1 MIGRRR
7 TSRTSSLGI
16 CSAPTVWSR
25 HKLLGMLTGA
35 AAMVVLLVVGL
46 VLAVVHAVRPG
57 GNPAGSLA
65 GKPHGAVGTGAVQSV
80 SGDGVDGVD
89 PQTGQSDS
97 PADSPTLRDQ
107 LASRPLPA
115 VPESASHPSAV
126 SLADPGA
133 PWLLPAATRTGPA
146 GVPTGFTQT
155 PQGAMA
161 QLAAIDTAALS
172 SASLAGA
179 RAVITGWAAPGGPT
193 TSSWSVIRAIAALL
207 SETDLSGGTHQLAVL
222 PTPLM
227 GLIKGSLRANP
238 AATPGTAGRGGSGG
252 SDKPVFVV
260 PCVDFE
266 LDVTVTSTARGAAAD
281 CQRMVWTTNSRDTAG
296 SGDTASAGGAGGRW
310 LIGPGPEPAA
320 GPSVWPDTDLAI
332 TVGYRDLRRG

>member
-7 TSRTSSLGI
+7 ISHTSSLGI
-16 CSAPTVWSR
+16 CSVPPVWSR
-25 HKLLGMLTGA
+25 HKLFAMLTGV
-35 AAMVVLLVVGL
+35 AAMVVLLVAGL

-57 GNPAGSLA
+57 GNPAGSPA
-65 GKPHGAVGTGAVQSV
+65 GKPHGAVGTGTVQSV
-80 SGDGVDGVD
+80 SGDGVDQ
-89 PQTGQSDS
+89 QTGQPDS
-97 PADSPTLRDQ
+97 PADSPARRNQ
-107 LASRPLPA
+107 LARRPLPA

-133 PWLLPAATRTGPA
+133 QWLLPAATRTGPA
-146 GVPTGFTQT
+146 GVPTGFAQT

-227 GLIKGSLRANP
+227 GLIKGSLSANP
-238 AATPGTAGRGGSGG
+238 AGTVGSGGSGG
-252 SDKPVFVV
+252 SGQPVFVV
-260 PCVDFE
+260 TCVDFE
-266 LDVTVTSTARGAAAD
+266 LDVTVISTARGAAAD
-281 CQRMVWTTNSRDTAG
+281 CQRMVWTTDSRDTA
-296 SGDTASAGGAGGRW
+296 DTGGTGGAGGAGGRW

>member
-1 MIGRRR
+1 MIGRQR
-7 TSRTSSLGI
+7 TSPTSNLGI
-16 CSAPTVWSR
+16 RSAPTVWSR
-25 HKLLGMLTGA
+25 NKLLGMLTGA
-35 AAMVVLLVVGL
+35 AAMVVLLVVGV
-46 VLAVVHAVRPG
+46 VLAVVHALRPG

-65 GKPHGAVGTGAVQSV
+65 GKPHGVVGTGIVQSV
-80 SGDGVDGVD
+80 SGDGVD
-89 PQTGQSDS
+89 PQAGQSDS

-133 PWLLPAATRTGPA
+133 PWLLPVATRTGQA
-146 GVPTGFTQT
+146 GVPTGFART

-193 TSSWSVIRAIAALL
+193 TSSWSVIRAIATLL

-227 GLIKGSLRANP
+227 GLIKGSLRAN
-238 AATPGTAGRGGSGG
+238 TAGPTGSSGSGGSGG
-252 SDKPVFVV
+252 SGQPVFVV
-260 PCVDFE
+260 PCIDFE

-281 CQRMVWTTNSRDTAG
+281 CQRMVWTTDSRDT
-296 SGDTASAGGAGGRW
+296 GDTGGTGGAGGAGGRW

-332 TVGYRDLRRG
+332 TAGYRDLRRG

>member
-1 MIGRRR
+1 MIGRQR
-7 TSRTSSLGI
+7 TSRTSNLGI

-25 HKLLGMLTGA
+25 HKLLGMLTGV
-35 AAMVVLLVVGL
+35 AAMVVLLVAGL

-57 GNPAGSLA
+57 GNPAGSPA
-65 GKPHGAVGTGAVQSV
+65 GKPHGAVGTGTVQSV
-80 SGDGVDGVD
+80 SGDGADQ
-89 PQTGQSDS
+89 QTGQPDS
-97 PADSPTLRDQ
+97 PADSPARRNQ
-107 LASRPLPA
+107 LARRPLPA

-172 SASLAGA
+172 AASLAGA

-193 TSSWSVIRAIAALL
+193 TSSWSVIRAIGTLL

-227 GLIKGSLRANP
+227 GLIKGSLSAHP
-238 AATPGTAGRGGSGG
+238 AGSGG
-252 SDKPVFVV
+252 SEKPVFVV

-281 CQRMVWTTNSRDTAG
+281 CQRMVWTSDNASTAG
-296 SGDTASAGGAGGRW
+296 TGGAGGRW

-320 GPSVWPDTDLAI
+320 GPSVWPDTDLAL

>member
-1 MIGRRR
+1 MIGRQR
-7 TSRTSSLGI
+7 TSRTSNLGI

-25 HKLLGMLTGA
+25 NKLLGMLTGV
-35 AAMVVLLVVGL
+35 AAMVVLLVVGV
-46 VLAVVHAVRPG
+46 VLAVVHALRPG

-65 GKPHGAVGTGAVQSV
+65 GEPHGAVGTGTVQSV
-80 SGDGVDGVD
+80 SGAGGD
-89 PQTGQSDS
+89 PQPGLSDS
-97 PADSPTLRDQ
+97 PADTTAQRDQ
-107 LASRPLPA
+107 LARRPLPV

-133 PWLLPAATRTGPA
+133 PWLLPAATSTGPA
-146 GVPTGFTQT
+146 GVSTGFAQT

-227 GLIKGSLRANP
+227 GLIKGSLRAN
-238 AATPGTAGRGGSGG
+238 TAGPTGSSGSGG
-252 SDKPVFVV
+252 SGQPVFVV

-281 CQRMVWTTNSRDTAG
+281 CQRMVWTTNSRDTA
-296 SGDTASAGGAGGRW
+296 DTGGTGGAGGAGGRW

>member
-7 TSRTSSLGI
+7 ISHTSSLGI
-16 CSAPTVWSR
+16 CSAPPVWSR
-25 HKLLGMLTGA
+25 HKLFAMLTGA
-35 AAMVVLLVVGL
+35 AAMVVLLVAGL
-46 VLAVVHAVRPG
+46 VLAVVHAVRPD

-65 GKPHGAVGTGAVQSV
+65 GKPQGAEGTVQSV
-80 SGDGVDGVD
+80 SGDGVD
-89 PQTGQSDS
+89 QQIGQPDS
-97 PADSPTLRDQ
+97 PADSPARRDQ
-107 LASRPLPA
+107 LARRPLPA

-193 TSSWSVIRAIAALL
+193 TSNWSVIRAIAALL
-207 SETDLSGGTHQLAVL
+207 SETDLSGGTGQLAVL

-227 GLIKGSLRANP
+227 GLIKGSLSAHP
-238 AATPGTAGRGGSGG
+238 AGSGA
-252 SDKPVFVV
+252 SEKPVFVV

-266 LDVTVTSTARGAAAD
+266 LDVTVTSTARGATAD
-281 CQRMVWTTNSRDTAG
+281 CQRMVWTSDNASTAG
-296 SGDTASAGGAGGRW
+296 TGGAGGRW

-320 GPSVWPDTDLAI
+320 GPSVWPDTDLAL

>member
-1 MIGRRR
+1 MIGRQR
-7 TSRTSSLGI
+7 TSRTSNLGI

-25 HKLLGMLTGA
+25 NKLLGMLTGV
-35 AAMVVLLVVGL
+35 AAMVVLLVAGVA
-46 VLAVVHAVRPG
+46 LAVVHAVRPG
-57 GNPAGSLA
+57 GNPAGSPA
-65 GKPHGAVGTGAVQSV
+65 GKPHGAVGTGTVQSA
-80 SGDGVDGVD
+80 SGDGVDQ
-89 PQTGQSDS
+89 QTGQPDS

-107 LASRPLPA
+107 LARRPLPA

-207 SETDLSGGTHQLAVL
+207 SETDLSGGTGQLAVL

-227 GLIKGSLRANP
+227 GLIKGSLSANP
-238 AATPGTAGRGGSGG
+238 AGTAGSGG
-252 SDKPVFVV
+252 SGQPVFVV

-266 LDVTVTSTARGAAAD
+266 LDVTVASTARGATAD
-281 CQRMVWTTNSRDTAG
+281 CQRMVWTTNRGDSGG
-296 SGDTASAGGAGGRW
+296 SGGTGSAGGVGGRW

>member
-1 MIGRRR
+1 MIGRQRAPG
-7 TSRTSSLGI
+7 TSSLGSS
-16 CSAPTVWSR
+16 SAPAVWSR
-25 HKLLGMLTGA
+25 QQLLAMLTGA
-35 AAMVVLLVVGL
+35 AAVMVLFVVGL

-57 GNPAGSLA
+57 GNPTPAFAGQ
-65 GKPHGAVGTGAVQSV
+65 PTGAAGPGTTRSA
-80 SGDGVDGVD
+80 SGDQVD
-89 PQTGQSDS
+89 PQAEQPGSLTDS
-97 PADSPTLRDQ
+97 PARRDQ

-115 VPESASHPSAV
+115 APESASHPSAV

-146 GVPTGFTQT
+146 GVPTGFAQT

-193 TSSWSVIRAIAALL
+193 ASSWSVIRAIAALL
-207 SETDLSGGTHQLAVL
+207 SETDLSGGTRQLAVL

-227 GLIKGSLRANP
+227 GLVKGSLSANP
-238 AATPGTAGRGGSGG
+238 AGSGGSGG
-252 SDKPVFVV
+252 SGQPVFVV
-260 PCVDFE
+260 PCVEFE

-281 CQRMVWTTNSRDTAG
+281 CQRMVWTTDNDRTG
-296 SGDTASAGGAGGRW
+296 GTASTGGAGGRW

-332 TVGYRDLRRG
+332 AVGYRDLRRG

>member
-7 TSRTSSLGI
+7 ISRTSSLGI
-16 CSAPTVWSR
+16 CSAPPVWSR
-25 HKLLGMLTGA
+25 HKLFAMLTGVA
-35 AAMVVLLVVGL
+35 AVVVLLVVGL
-46 VLAVVHAVRPG
+46 VLAVAHAVRPD

-65 GKPHGAVGTGAVQSV
+65 GKPYGAVGSGTVQSV
-80 SGDGVDGVD
+80 SGDGVD
-89 PQTGQSDS
+89 PQIGQPDS
-97 PADSPTLRDQ
+97 PADSPARRDQ
-107 LASRPLPA
+107 LAGRPLPA

-193 TSSWSVIRAIAALL
+193 TSSWSVIRAIATLL
-207 SETDLSGGTHQLAVL
+207 SETDLSGGTGQLAVL

-227 GLIKGSLRANP
+227 GLIKGSLSANP
-238 AATPGTAGRGGSGG
+238 AGTAGTAGSGG
-252 SDKPVFVV
+252 SGKPVFVV

-281 CQRMVWTTNSRDTAG
+281 CQRMVWTSDNASTAG
-296 SGDTASAGGAGGRW
+296 TGGAGGRW
-310 LIGPGPEPAA
+310 LIGPGPEPAV
-320 GPSVWPDTDLAI
+320 GPSVWPDTDLALA
-332 TVGYRDLRRG
+332 VGYRDLRRG

>member
-7 TSRTSSLGI
+7 ISRTSNLGI
-16 CSAPTVWSR
+16 RSAPTVWSR
-25 HKLLGMLTGA
+25 HKLLAMLTGA

-57 GNPAGSLA
+57 GNPADSLA
-65 GKPHGAVGTGAVQSV
+65 GKPHGAVGTGTVQSV
-80 SGDGVDGVD
+80 SGDRVD

-107 LASRPLPA
+107 LARRPLPA

-146 GVPTGFTQT
+146 GVPTGFGQT

-238 AATPGTAGRGGSGG
+238 AGTPGTAGSGGSGR
-252 SDKPVFVV
+252 PVFVV

-281 CQRMVWTTNSRDTAG
+281 CQRMVWTTDNAS
-296 SGDTASAGGAGGRW
+296 SGGAGGAGGRW

>member
-1 MIGRRR
+1 MIGRQR

-25 HKLLGMLTGA
+25 HQLLAMLTGV

-46 VLAVVHAVRPG
+46 VLAVVHALRPG

-65 GKPHGAVGTGAVQSV
+65 GKPHGVVGTGIVQSV
-80 SGDGVDGVD
+80 RGDGVD
-89 PQTGQSDS
+89 PQAGQSDS

-146 GVPTGFTQT
+146 GVPTGFAQT

-193 TSSWSVIRAIAALL
+193 ASSWSVIRAIAALL
-207 SETDLSGGTHQLAVL
+207 SETDLSGGTRQLAVL
-222 PTPLM
+222 PTPLS
-227 GLIKGSLRANP
+227 GPSQRQLARQHRRPHWQLRQWGQRP
-238 AATPGTAGRGGSGG
+238 ACFCGAVRRLRTRRHGHQHGPRRGSGLPTDG
-252 SDKPVFVV
+252 
-260 PCVDFE
+260 
-266 LDVTVTSTARGAAAD
+266 LDHR
-281 CQRMVWTTNSRDTAG
+281 
-296 SGDTASAGGAGGRW
+296 
-310 LIGPGPEPAA
+310 
-320 GPSVWPDTDLAI
+320 
-332 TVGYRDLRRG
+332 

>member
-25 HKLLGMLTGA
+25 HKLLGMLTSV
-35 AAMVVLLVVGL
+35 AAMVALLVVGL
-46 VLAVVHAVRPG
+46 VLAVVHSVRPG

-80 SGDGVDGVD
+80 SGDGVD
-89 PQTGQSDS
+89 PQTGQPDS

-107 LASRPLPA
+107 LASRPLPVA
-115 VPESASHPSAV
+115 PESASHPSAV

-133 PWLLPAATRTGPA
+133 PWILPAATRTGPA
-146 GVPTGFTQT
+146 GVPTGFAQT

-179 RAVITGWAAPGGPT
+179 RAIITGWAAPGGPT
-193 TSSWSVIRAIAALL
+193 TSNWSVTRAIAALL
-207 SETDLSGGTHQLAVL
+207 GETDLSGGTGQLAVL

-227 GLIKGSLRANP
+227 GLIKGNLRAN
-238 AATPGTAGRGGSGG
+238 TAGTTGTVGSGG
-252 SDKPVFVV
+252 SGKPVFVV

-266 LDVTVTSTARGAAAD
+266 LDVTVTSTARGATAD
-281 CQRMVWTTNSRDTAG
+281 CQRMVWTTDNDRTGGTA
-296 SGDTASAGGAGGRW
+296 TAGGAGGRW

>member
-7 TSRTSSLGI
+7 ISHTSSLGI
-16 CSAPTVWSR
+16 CSAPPVWSR
-25 HKLLGMLTGA
+25 SKLFAILTGA
-35 AAMVVLLVVGL
+35 AAMVVLLVAGL
-46 VLAVVHAVRPG
+46 VLAVVHAVHPSS
-57 GNPAGSLA
+57 NPTPALVGKRAGA
-65 GKPHGAVGTGAVQSV
+65 MGTGAVQSV
-80 SGDGVDGVD
+80 SGDGVDSEA
-89 PQTGQSDS
+89 GQSDS
-97 PADSPTLRDQ
+97 PADSLALRDK
-107 LASRPLPA
+107 LASRPLPV

-133 PWLLPAATRTGPA
+133 PWILPAATRTGPA
-146 GVPTGFTQT
+146 GVPTGFPQT

-179 RAVITGWAAPGGPT
+179 RAVITVWAAPGGPT
-193 TSSWSVIRAIAALL
+193 TSNWSVIRAIATLL

-227 GLIKGSLRANP
+227 GLIKGSLTANP
-238 AATPGTAGRGGSGG
+238 AGTAGGVGSGR
-252 SDKPVFVV
+252 PIFVV

-266 LDVTVTSTARGAAAD
+266 LDVTVTSTSRGAAAD
-281 CQRMVWTTNSRDTAG
+281 CQRMVWTTDTDGSAG
-296 SGDTASAGGAGGRW
+296 SGDTAGAGGAGGRW

-320 GPSVWPDTDLAI
+320 APSVWPDTDLAI
-332 TVGYRDLRRG
+332 AVGYRDLRRG

>member
-7 TSRTSSLGI
+7 ISHASSLGI
-16 CSAPTVWSR
+16 CSAPPVWSR
-25 HKLLGMLTGA
+25 HKLFAMLTGA
-35 AAMVVLLVVGL
+35 AAMVVLLVAGL

-65 GKPHGAVGTGAVQSV
+65 GKPHGAVGTGTVQSV
-80 SGDGVDGVD
+80 SGDGVDQ
-89 PQTGQSDS
+89 QTGQPDS
-97 PADSPTLRDQ
+97 PADSPVDSPTLRDQ
-107 LASRPLPA
+107 LASRPLPV

-133 PWLLPAATRTGPA
+133 PWLLRAATRTGPA

-161 QLAAIDTAALS
+161 QLAAIDTVALS

-193 TSSWSVIRAIAALL
+193 TSSWSVIRAIGTLL
-207 SETDLSGGTHQLAVL
+207 SETDLSGGTGQLAVL

-227 GLIKGSLRANP
+227 GLIKGSLSEHP
-238 AATPGTAGRGGSGG
+238 AGSGG
-252 SDKPVFVV
+252 SEKPVFVV

-266 LDVTVTSTARGAAAD
+266 LDVTVTSTARGATAD
-281 CQRMVWTTNSRDTAG
+281 CQRMVWTSDTTASTARTAG
-296 SGDTASAGGAGGRW
+296 TGGAGGRW

>member
-7 TSRTSSLGI
+7 ISHTSSLGI
-16 CSAPTVWSR
+16 CSAPPVWSR
-25 HKLLGMLTGA
+25 HKLFAMLTCA
-35 AAMVVLLVVGL
+35 AAMVVLLVAGL
-46 VLAVVHAVRPG
+46 VLAVVHAVRPD

-65 GKPHGAVGTGAVQSV
+65 GKPHGAAGTGTVQSV
-80 SGDGVDGVD
+80 SGDGVDQ
-89 PQTGQSDS
+89 QTGQPDS
-97 PADSPTLRDQ
+97 PADSPTLRNQ
-107 LASRPLPA
+107 LARRPLPV

-133 PWLLPAATRTGPA
+133 PWMLPAATRTGPA

-161 QLAAIDTAALS
+161 QLAAIDAAALS

-193 TSSWSVIRAIAALL
+193 TSSWSVIRAIATLL
-207 SETDLSGGTHQLAVL
+207 SETDLSGGTGQLAVL

-227 GLIKGSLRANP
+227 GLIKGSLSANP
-238 AATPGTAGRGGSGG
+238 AGSGG
-252 SDKPVFVV
+252 SEKPVFAV

-266 LDVTVTSTARGAAAD
+266 LEVTVTSTARGAAAD
-281 CQRMVWTTNSRDTAG
+281 CQRMVWTSDNTASTAG
-296 SGDTASAGGAGGRW
+296 TAGTGGAGGRW

-320 GPSVWPDTDLAI
+320 GPSVWPDTDLALA
-332 TVGYRDLRRG
+332 VGYRDLRRG

>member
-7 TSRTSSLGI
+7 SSRTSSLGT

-25 HKLLGMLTGA
+25 NKLLGMLTGVA
-35 AAMVVLLVVGL
+35 ALVVLLAVGL
-46 VLAVVHAVRPG
+46 VLAVVHAAGPG

-65 GKPHGAVGTGAVQSV
+65 GKPQGVVGTGTVQSV
-80 SGDGVDGVD
+80 SGDGVD
-89 PQTGQSDS
+89 PQTGQPDS
-97 PADSPTLRDQ
+97 PADSLADSPTLRDQ

-146 GVPTGFTQT
+146 GVPTGFPQT

-193 TSSWSVIRAIAALL
+193 TSNWSVIRATATLL

-238 AATPGTAGRGGSGG
+238 AGIAGGVGSGQ
-252 SDKPVFVV
+252 PVFVV

-281 CQRMVWTTNSRDTAG
+281 CQRMVWTTDTDGSAG
-296 SGDTASAGGAGGRW
+296 SGDTAGAGGAGGRW

>member
-1 MIGRRR
+1 MIGRQR
-7 TSRTSSLGI
+7 TSRTSNLGI

-25 HKLLGMLTGA
+25 NKLLGMLTGV
-35 AAMVVLLVVGL
+35 AAMVVLLVVGV
-46 VLAVVHAVRPG
+46 VLAVVHALRPG
-57 GNPAGSLA
+57 GNPAGSPA
-65 GKPHGAVGTGAVQSV
+65 GEPHEVVGTGIVQSV
-80 SGDGVDGVD
+80 SGAGVD
-89 PQTGQSDS
+89 PQQGLSAW

-133 PWLLPAATRTGPA
+133 PWLLLAATSTGPA
-146 GVPTGFTQT
+146 GVSTGFAQT

-227 GLIKGSLRANP
+227 GLIKGSLTANP
-238 AATPGTAGRGGSGG
+238 AGTAGGVGSGR
-252 SDKPVFVV
+252 PIFVV

-266 LDVTVTSTARGAAAD
+266 LDVTVTSTSRGAAAD
-281 CQRMVWTTNSRDTAG
+281 CQRMVWTTDTDGSAG
-296 SGDTASAGGAGGRW
+296 SGDTAGAGGAGGRW
-310 LIGPGPEPAA
+310 LIGPGLEPAA
-320 GPSVWPDTDLAI
+320 APSVWPDTDLAI

>member
-1 MIGRRR
+1 MIGRQR
-7 TSRTSSLGI
+7 TSRTSNLGI

-25 HKLLGMLTGA
+25 NKLLGMLTGV
-35 AAMVVLLVVGL
+35 AAMVVLLVVGV
-46 VLAVVHAVRPG
+46 VLAVVHAPRPG

-65 GKPHGAVGTGAVQSV
+65 GEPHAVVGTGIVQSV
-80 SGDGVDGVD
+80 SGAGVD
-89 PQTGQSDS
+89 PQPGLSAW

-107 LASRPLPA
+107 LARRPLPV
-115 VPESASHPSAV
+115 VPELASHPSAV

-133 PWLLPAATRTGPA
+133 PWLLPAATSTGPA
-146 GVPTGFTQT
+146 GVPTGFAQS

-227 GLIKGSLRANP
+227 GLIKGSLSANP
-238 AATPGTAGRGGSGG
+238 AGTVGSGG
-252 SDKPVFVV
+252 SGQPVFVV

-281 CQRMVWTTNSRDTAG
+281 CQRMVWTTDSRDTA
-296 SGDTASAGGAGGRW
+296 DTGGTGGAGGAGGRW